1 LPSGHIEPEAA
12 FLKYLVTGATSGIGL
27 CIVGQLA
34 NAGHEIVATGRRPAS
49 QLPGSF
55 PDVAYI
61 QLDLSSGTSVHDSLG
76 PSIARI
82 DRAVLCAGT
91 GYYRSIE
98 DETPGDVD
106 RVISVNF
113 RAVAEICRA
122 VYSPL
127 LETRGR
133 LALIGS
139 VARHGSSKMPV
150 YSASKAALRGF
161 SRSLQSEWAGRIR
174 VCHLDP
180 WATRTPMHERA
191 GLSGPPAGFL
201 LMDPADVAA
210 AILWRMER
218 SGDGVHAI
226 CPATIA
232 AMRLGRLGGRAA

>member
-1 LPSGHIEPEAA
+1 M
-12 FLKYLVTGATSGIGL
+12 KYLVSGATSGIGL

-55 PDVAYI
+55 PDVEYI
-61 QLDLSSGTSVHDSLG
+61 QLDLSSGTGVHDSLG
-76 PSIARI
+76 PSIDRI
-82 DRAVLCAGT
+82 NRAVLCAGT
-91 GYYRSIE
+91 GYHRSIE
-98 DETPGDVD
+98 DETPDDID

-113 RAVAEICRA
+113 RAVAEVCRA
-122 VYSPL
+122 VYPPL

-133 LALIGS
+133 LLLVGS

-161 SRSLQSEWAGRIR
+161 SRSLQSEWAGRIS

-191 GLSGPPAGFL
+191 GLARPAAGFL

-218 SGDGVHAI
+218 TGEGAHAI
-226 CPATIA
+226 SPATIA
-232 AMRLGRLGGRAA
+232 AMRLGRFGRRVA